1 MTAEQLEL
9 LLQYIDAVMEYQI
22 ASNTEGADGHTVS
35 AVNER
40 KKVEL
45 LKQMLK
51 ETI

>member
-22 ASNTEGADGHTVS
+22 ASNTEGADGHMVS

>member
-22 ASNTEGADGHTVS
+22 ASNIEGADGHTAS

-40 KKVEL
+40 KKAEL